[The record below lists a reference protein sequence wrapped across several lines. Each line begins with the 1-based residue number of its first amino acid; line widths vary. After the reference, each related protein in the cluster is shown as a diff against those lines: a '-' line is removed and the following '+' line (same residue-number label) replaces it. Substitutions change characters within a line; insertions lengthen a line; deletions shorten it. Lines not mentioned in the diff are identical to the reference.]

1 MKVAKAVIVHII
13 SAAIT
18 GYLALRVIG
27 YGQLY
32 ERLLKNEFY
41 EPLLWTGLFLVAIA
55 YFIAI
60 WLVDWIIN
68 YIWFRL
74 SDVYH
79 VCGLYVEAFL
89 DDASRSNLSLL
100 VLHYDVP
107 REELKITGYAFRPHE
122 TDKTKLVPWASW
134 ESRALHHTLFRDYTD
149 IFYIHEGDVGPTAH
163 VKVRGTTI
171 CKLPTSR
178 RFFQSGSFCDWKDIN
193 QADLRPLQFEVI
205 KADDTSQ
212 KMFFDGIKSLR
223 SRPWCLLRLA
233 APTQEYFFSFASAY
247 GAELLAPGSG
257 ADRGPMMLGVWGA
270 LNSKASPG
278 SVIAPAAATGSQKIA
293 DIPTTGN
300 DKIIRDRLT
309 ALLPN
314 CFARY
319 SNFNVAAAVEDEN
332 ANVYYGVNVENQSFS
347 VSTCAEAGAIASMH
361 LAGGKKIKRLY
372 LISDPNIAVVP
383 CGACRQRLA
392 EFGST
397 DTQITTFRKDGHQ
410 STFRLLEL
418 FPHGFQFK

>member
-1 MKVAKAVIVHII
+1 
-13 SAAIT
+13 
-18 GYLALRVIG
+18 
-27 YGQLY
+27 
-32 ERLLKNEFY
+32 
-41 EPLLWTGLFLVAIA
+41 
-55 YFIAI
+55 
-60 WLVDWIIN
+60 
-68 YIWFRL
+68 
-74 SDVYH
+74 
-79 VCGLYVEAFL
+79 
-89 DDASRSNLSLL
+89 
-100 VLHYDVP
+100 
-107 REELKITGYAFRPHE
+107 
-122 TDKTKLVPWASW
+122 
-134 ESRALHHTLFRDYTD
+134 
-149 IFYIHEGDVGPTAH
+149 
-163 VKVRGTTI
+163 
-171 CKLPTSR
+171 
-178 RFFQSGSFCDWKDIN
+178 
-193 QADLRPLQFEVI
+193 
-205 KADDTSQ
+205 
-212 KMFFDGIKSLR
+212 
-223 SRPWCLLRLA
+223 LA